1 MKKLLFL
8 SACLSTSLFAMAQ
21 QISITASD
29 MPVNNDTLRYSTA
42 APTAGASIN
51 LQQTGANTVWNFSTL
66 SPISQGVDQY
76 KSALS
81 VNPLYALTIATT
93 AYGYKIADT
102 LNLGAALPL
111 PISITDVYT
120 FFSKKTNPARFVA
133 EAFAAKVSG
142 LPTPI
147 NYSDEDE
154 WYYFPLT
161 YNRVDSSTYKL
172 SVTIPTLGAL
182 DQNGKRKT
190 RVDGWGT
197 IVTPYATTPVNC
209 LRIRSEINEID
220 TFTVAGQK
228 FGFPR
233 NSVDYK
239 WLANGEHYPLLWIT
253 TNKTGTTET
262 IATIRYRDSYRTIT
276 AVDALAKKTISELR
290 VYPNPAASLIS
301 FEVPAHWTTYQV
313 QLFNQ
318 AGAVVATYHNQHE
331 LAISTL
337 ASGLYVVQVIA
348 GNDIAYA
355 KFQK

>member
-8 SACLSTSLFAMAQ
+8 SACMSTSLFAQAQ
-21 QISITASD
+21 ITITASD

-220 TFTVAGQK
+220 TFTVAGMK
-228 FGFPR
+228 IGFPR

>member
-8 SACLSTSLFAMAQ
+8 SACLSTSLFAQAQ
-21 QISITASD
+21 ITITASD

-76 KSALS
+76 KSAIS
-81 VNPLYALTIATT
+81 VSFLYASISLT

-133 EAFAAKVSG
+133 EAFAAKVIG

-147 NYSDEDE
+147 NYSDEEE

-172 SVTIPTLGAL
+172 SVTIPYFSFCVAL
-182 DQNGKRKT
+182 
-190 RVDGWGT
+190 
-197 IVTPYATTPVNC
+197 
-209 LRIRSEINEID
+209 S
-220 TFTVAGQK
+220 
-228 FGFPR
+228 
-233 NSVDYK
+233 S
-239 WLANGEHYPLLWIT
+239 
-253 TNKTGTTET
+253 
-262 IATIRYRDSYRTIT
+262 
-276 AVDALAKKTISELR
+276 
-290 VYPNPAASLIS
+290 
-301 FEVPAHWTTYQV
+301 
-313 QLFNQ
+313 
-318 AGAVVATYHNQHE
+318 
-331 LAISTL
+331 
-337 ASGLYVVQVIA
+337 
-348 GNDIAYA
+348 
-355 KFQK
+355 